1 MKTAN
6 KNCDCELCL
15 FKTFPYNNP
24 LANDKKKIIEAIVY
38 HYIVKLSS
46 LVKSRKDLNSYI
58 IKFIVTINQSYLEN
72 SNETAE
78 LKESINVM
86 YKNLTDLGKCCR
98 FSSNSSLTKL
108 THKEA
113 TYLKLIISALGE
125 GDVENKKD
133 KKDKKEK
140 KEEVISPIEIIVD
153 EVTDVIEDVKH
164 VVEDI
169 KHVVEDVKTLAA
181 DIIPALEECIMV
193 EKKDFS
199 ANETVPA
206 PATPATHTPVQDASG
221 SYYSYCVIS

>member
-15 FKTFPYNNP
+15 YKTFPYNNP

-38 HYIVKLSS
+38 HYIVRLSS

-58 IKFIVTINQSYLEN
+58 IKFIITINQSYLEN
-72 SNETAE
+72 SSDLNE
-78 LKESINVM
+78 LKTSINIM
-86 YKNLTDLGKCCR
+86 YKNLSDLGKCCR

-125 GDVENKKD
+125 GEEENKKD
-133 KKDKKEK
+133 K
-140 KEEVISPIEIIVD
+140 KEEVISPIKIIVD
-153 EVTDVIEDVKH
+153 EVTDVINDVKTIVNDVQTVIEDVKM
-164 VVEDI
+164 
-169 KHVVEDVKTLAA
+169 LAS
-181 DIIPALEECIMV
+181 DIIPLVEECIMV
-193 EKKDFS
+193 EKKDIS
-199 ANETVPA
+199 ANETVPTA
-206 PATPATHTPVQDASG
+206 AVTAQDASG

>member
-1 MKTAN
+1 MKTNN

-38 HYIVKLSS
+38 HYIVRLSS

-58 IKFIVTINQSYLEN
+58 IKFIITINQSYLEN
-72 SNETAE
+72 STETAE

-113 TYLKLIISALGE
+113 TYLKLIISALEEGE
-125 GDVENKKD
+125 ENDKEKD
-133 KKDKKEK
+133 KKDK
-140 KEEVISPIEIIVD
+140 KEEVISPIKIIVD
-153 EVTDVIEDVKH
+153 L
-164 VVEDI
+164 VEDAPI
-169 KHVVEDVKTLAA
+169 EKVTAVTAVTSIAEDGVLV
-181 DIIPALEECIMV
+181 DLPIQ
-193 EKKDFS
+193 
-199 ANETVPA
+199 
-206 PATPATHTPVQDASG
+206 QDVSGNLQDVSG
-221 SYYSYCVIS
+221 SYLSYCSIS